1 MSSVKKL
8 AEKVSV
14 GMQEALPPL
23 RETVLKKLSLA
34 VAAMLEVRTPNTIK
48 LAGRVPL
55 ETDRSDRREQG
66 LRRLLKNPLV
76 EGGQMMEPFARTVLA
91 EAATGGQT
99 LLLSMDQTEL
109 KYSQT
114 RDPQ

>member
-8 AEKVSV
+8 AEEVSV

-34 VAAMLEVRTPNTIK
+34 VAAMLEARTPHTLE
-48 LAGRVPL
+48 LAGRLPL
-55 ETDRSDRREQG
+55 ETERSDMREQW

-76 EGGQMMEPFARTVLA
+76 EESQIMEPFARMVLA
-91 EAATGGQT
+91 EAAMIPASRSWRW
-99 LLLSMDQTEL
+99 LPPWRFRSP
-109 KYSQT
+109 
-114 RDPQ
+114 RR